1 LHGALLDAELLADV
15 YINMT
20 RGQNALVMEEE
31 PTHVEQVAE
40 VEDIDLSS
48 FDLPVI
54 RANEHELQNHEVVL
68 ADLDK
73 AVNGS
78 SFFRK
83 IPA

>member
-1 LHGALLDAELLADV
+1 LLDAELLADV

-31 PTHVEQVAE
+31 GTLVHTQSAAE
-40 VEDIDLSS
+40 DLDFST

-54 RANEHELQNHEVVL
+54 RANEHELQGHESVL
-68 ADLDK
+68 VDLDK
-73 AVNGS
+73 AVNGQ